1 MIGQPF
7 SDALLLEALADSS
20 PRIRQIAADGLIEL
34 AGEDTIEG
42 LAEMLRLEDAAARNQ
57 AMEVLARLGVRSLPA
72 MESRLSDPD
81 GDVRIFA
88 ANVLGNVGDPA
99 AFESLRASLG
109 DPNENVRYVAAEAL
123 GKIGDR
129 WRR

>member
-1 MIGQPF
+1 MIGQP
-7 SDALLLEALADSS
+7 L
-20 PRIRQIAADGLIEL
+20 
-34 AGEDTIEG
+34 
-42 LAEMLRLEDAAARNQ
+42 RNQ

-99 AFESLRASLG
+99 AFESLRALLG
-109 DPNENVRYVAAEAL
+109 DPNENVRYAAAEAL